1 MDLLAGPG
9 QTVRLGAQRSRVPL
23 PMPLGRSAA
32 TQFSLQGA
40 PLPIADVP
48 PAGSPGLPPPIGEL
62 PPSLMGHTDGASKVK
77 LATVLDQSCDA
88 EVKILGTEE
97 LRAMLTAWKKQHN
110 DNEEPTE
117 EEEASGEQLT
127 ALAHRLRQ
135 GTTPYVDFGVW
146 RPHGQDLG
154 RACKFA
160 AHFQTAPGVFTMKE
174 ISGPACYADWERSWR
189 VFKFAMEMLGAA
201 SRTRLDKYKAQ
212 IENLNRDYPTM
223 WWLVAVADI
232 KMRKVHLERIRRR
245 LIDEHLELTGAGLR
259 SDFDPLCPWDQCFR
273 EAARDRDFWAQEVER
288 KVVQVTTHQRS
299 KAEVIDPGFG
309 SLQFA
314 APAGQGATAAHAE
327 GPPRKAPRPSKA
339 ERRAA
344 ALAGKAK
351 APAPAGGGHP
361 APAKGGKDKGKGKTR
376 DLDRRTPAGNYFY
389 DKAGKQLCWT
399 WNATKNGCT
408 EPCPNG
414 RAHVCEVCRGEKG
427 PAGHRTCEHV

>member
-1 MDLLAGPG
+1 MPPGSSGTTPFSQQGGPLA
-9 QTVRLGAQRSRVPL
+9 
-23 PMPLGRSAA
+23 
-32 TQFSLQGA
+32 
-40 PLPIADVP
+40 IADG
-48 PAGSPGLPPPIGEL
+48 PAPGIVGTTAPVGEL
-62 PPSLMGHTDGASKVK
+62 PPSVMGHADSSTKVK

-88 EVKILGTEE
+88 EVKMVGTEE
-97 LRAMLTAWKKQHN
+97 LRNMLTAWKKNHN
-110 DNEEPTE
+110 DMEEPTE
-117 EEEASGEQLT
+117 EEEASGEQIT

-160 AHFQTAPGVFTMKE
+160 AHFQTAPGVFTIKE
-174 ISGPACYADWERSWR
+174 INGPTCFADWEKSWR

-201 SRTRLDKYKAQ
+201 TRTRLDKYKAQ
-212 IENLNRDYPTM
+212 IENLNRDYPSM

-245 LIDEHLELTGAGLR
+245 LLDEHTELAGAGLR
-259 SDFDPLCPWDQCFR
+259 SDFNVTCPWDQCFR

-288 KVVQVTTHQRS
+288 KVVQVTTHMRS
-299 KAEVIDPGFG
+299 KAEVVDPGFG
-309 SLQFA
+309 PLHFA
-314 APAGQGATAAHAE
+314 APMGQGTTAAHSE
-327 GPPRKAPRPSKA
+327 GPPRKQPRQGRAERKAKTEAGKTKTGAPGGGGAPPPAPR
-339 ERRAA
+339 
-344 ALAGKAK
+344 
-351 APAPAGGGHP
+351 
-361 APAKGGKDKGKGKTR
+361 GGKDKGKGKTR

-399 WNATKNGCT
+399 WNQSKNGCT

-414 RAHVCEVCRGEKG
+414 RAHACEVCRGEKG